1 MARIQQLVQEGHPEV
16 IQSTL
21 HASLER
27 DDALK
32 MAEQTVLDAILVLQD

>member
-1 MARIQQLVQEGHPEV
+1 MQGFNNSSKKV

-32 MAEQTVLDAILVLQD
+32 MADQTVFDAILVLQD